1 MDCGEKDRAKRLW
14 SFVSIVVPSKKCMYE
29 SFLLLEKKP
38 VLKIKVFIVALIL
51 IGATLVWTIINDNN
65 NNTKTITRVIKQ

>member
-14 SFVSIVVPSKKCMYE
+14 SFVSIVVPPKKCMYE

-51 IGATLVWTIINDNN
+51 IGATLV
-65 NNTKTITRVIKQ
+65 